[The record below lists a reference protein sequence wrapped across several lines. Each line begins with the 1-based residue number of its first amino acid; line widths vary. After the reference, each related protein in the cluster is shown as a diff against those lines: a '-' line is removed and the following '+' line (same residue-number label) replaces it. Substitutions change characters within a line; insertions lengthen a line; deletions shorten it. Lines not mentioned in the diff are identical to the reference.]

1 MKMKTC
7 NKLFIML
14 LALSLTAVLLS
25 GCEFHASVGIGNY
38 VTGERY
44 PNAEAYQTG
53 AFTYEADTV
62 NSVEIYWRSGE
73 VEIVESDR
81 AELSG
86 YESGGE
92 LPEDTAMHY
101 LLEDGTLRIRF
112 CESGAKIQVNPNDK
126 HLTIEVPKGI
136 DLSLHT
142 TSAPVKADTLEQ
154 NSILISA
161 HSGSTELGTVKAESL
176 DLSSSS
182 GSIRADSIS
191 AQTLKCNTSSG
202 SVRIDGLETDMADLE
217 TSSGCVDL
225 VLTAASQV
233 DIRTSSG
240 KTSLRLPEGGAG
252 IAYTASSGKLHTEMT
267 FERKGDLYVFGNGE
281 SKITVD
287 SSSGNLEIQQ

>member
-25 GCEFHASVGIGNY
+25 GCEFHATFGIGNY
-38 VTGERY
+38 VTGESY

-62 NSVEIYWRSGE
+62 KSVEIYWRSGE
-73 VEIVESDR
+73 VEIVESDS
-81 AELSG
+81 AELSVR
-86 YESGGE
+86 ESGGE

-136 DLSLHT
+136 NLSIYT

-161 HSGSTELGTVKAESL
+161 YSGSTELGTVEAESL
-176 DLSSSS
+176 VLSSSS
-182 GSIRADSIS
+182 GAIHADSIF
-191 AQTLKCNTSSG
+191 AQTLECNTISG
-202 SVRIDGLETDMADLE
+202 SVHIGTLAADAIE
-217 TSSGCVDL
+217 VDTTSGSVDL
-225 VLTAASQV
+225 GLSAASQV
-233 DIRTSSG
+233 AIRTTSG
-240 KTSLRLPEGGAG
+240 KTTLRLPEGGAE

-287 SSSGNLEIQQ
+287 SSSGNLDIQQ